1 MMKAKVGNYLVD
13 YLMTKM
19 ILKKMPLLLNSHKR
33 INLMQMKVETWIQ
46 AMFLNKKIKKQP

>member
-46 AMFLNKKIKKQP
+46 AIFLNKKIKEQP